1 MESVEVLNRAIEL
14 DPMNE
19 EAWTYKAS
27 VLDTR
32 LNKSAEALLAYDK
45 AIEQCPLDAM
55 KPMGAETW
63 YKKGIALQA
72 LGHTSEADAAFAKA
86 KELGYQA

>member
-1 MESVEVLNRAIEL
+1 
-14 DPMNE
+14 
-19 EAWTYKAS
+19 
-27 VLDTR
+27 
-32 LNKSAEALLAYDK
+32 
-45 AIEQCPLDAM
+45 M

>member
-1 MESVEVLNRAIEL
+1 MLAWGKYDEAI
-14 DPMNE
+14 
-19 EAWTYKAS
+19 K
-27 VLDTR
+27 
-32 LNKSAEALLAYDK
+32 AYDK

-72 LGHTSEADAAFAKA
+72 LGRTSEADAAFAKA

>member
-1 MESVEVLNRAIEL
+1 MSLYEEAIKEFDKALEL

-32 LNKSAEALLAYDK
+32 LKLTRGPKSVTIK
-45 AIEQCPLDAM
+45 AIDLM
-55 KPMGAETW
+55 
-63 YKKGIALQA
+63 
-72 LGHTSEADAAFAKA
+72 AKMQ
-86 KELGYQA
+86 LTMNR